1 MARAIRNRQVS
12 FESIAETYADPRD
25 PFDDIERAL
34 DGETEQ
40 EANRRRREAEIAAF
54 FEALPPS
61 TRKALRE
68 VLEAGETVKPSELA
82 RRIGIRRETL
92 YKNLRRASR
101 KVWGTDTPPFPR
113 GGSGCA

>member
-25 PFDDIERAL
+25 PFDDIETAL

-40 EANRRRREAEIAAF
+40 EANRRRREAKIAAF

-61 TRKALRE
+61 TREALRDALADG
-68 VLEAGETVKPSELA
+68 VTLKPCELA